1 MMEGGLLS
9 WAYCNYTSRERKE
22 ELQKETDGRI
32 WLQDGG
38 RYSMKYEK
46 EPKQPS

>member
-32 WLQDGG
+32 WLGW
-38 RYSMKYEK
+38 RKIFYEI
-46 EPKQPS
+46 